1 MVKWWTI
8 LLTVALL
15 SLLFIAIPIS
25 YKGGKSKKELQL
37 MFDEYIKKFNKTYKD
52 RPDEYA
58 TRLQHFTVSLI

>member
-25 YKGGKSKKELQL
+25 YKGGKSKEELQL